1 MERKRL
7 RLEGYDYTNQGG
19 YFITLCTKDRRPVL
33 GTVVGADDYIGPHTR
48 LSEYGRVA
56 ERYVQGMQGVDQYV
70 IMPNHIHIIV
80 LISSEV
86 DGPMWSSAPTS
97 VSQRIKTLKTLI
109 TKEIGAGIFQR
120 SFHDHII
127 RSEADYLRIAAYIRD
142 NPAKWTE
149 DQYYVP

>member
-33 GTVVGADDYIGPHTR
+33 GTVVGADDYIGLHTR

-80 LISSEV
+80 L
-86 DGPMWSSAPTS
+86 
-97 VSQRIKTLKTLI
+97 L
-109 TKEIGAGIFQR
+109 
-120 SFHDHII
+120 SF
-127 RSEADYLRIAAYIRD
+127 
-142 NPAKWTE
+142 
-149 DQYYVP
+149 